1 MTTLSAKRVA
11 PWALLTPFLVVF
23 AIFTA
28 WPLAWSLWLS
38 LHQSYGPGVST
49 YVGVGNY
56 SSMLADPLFWLSLKN
71 TTLYTLGSVFIQ
83 LPLALGLAMLLEMPG
98 LRGRG
103 VIRLV
108 LFSPSLVGVVF
119 AAMLFGIIFEKRTG
133 LLNQL
138 LNGAFGVS
146 LDTPWLSTYIL
157 WALILASLWMYVG
170 FNMVYFSAALQN
182 VRRELVE
189 AATVDGAGPVDRFVH
204 VVLPAI
210 RPVASFVVLLSI
222 IGSLQLF
229 ELPYLMLD
237 VAGKPND
244 DGKTLIMYLYTRGFD
259 LGDLGYASAV
269 GWVLGLVLI
278 GVTVVERLIARNE
291 AEGSA

>member
-1 MTTLSAKRVA
+1 MTAFSAKRVA
-11 PWALLTPFLVVF
+11 PWALLAPFLVVF
-23 AIFTA
+23 AVFTA
-28 WPLAWSLWLS
+28 WPLVWSLWLS
-38 LHQSYGPGVST
+38 LHQSYGPGVSK

-56 SSMLADPLFWLSLKN
+56 SSMFADPLFWLSLKN
-71 TTLYTLGSVFIQ
+71 TTLYTLGLVFIQ

-204 VVLPAI
+204 VVVPAI

-291 AEGSA
+291 AEGAA